1 MSEPLE
7 PRDDFEDIRRLVKA
21 ETDEALRRFRAGN
34 FEAKLRARFAPPDR
48 AAGGPPK
55 RLLRLRPLSVP
66 ALAAALLLLLAVGA
80 FLLFHREQ
88 QGAGGETAM
97 FVKAVGMFPGL
108 EGLAAGSAGAAPE
121 GGPASADPFARVLAQ
136 AYHERRA
143 EEDRTAPA
151 AGPAV
156 PHFSLKK
163 KMEILFKDRALER
176 VLLSIHEKS
185 KEV

>member
-7 PRDDFEDIRRLVKA
+7 PCDDLEDLRRLVSA
-21 ETDEALRRFRAGN
+21 EKEEALTRFREGD
-34 FEAKLRARFAPPDR
+34 FEAKLRARIAAADR
-48 AAGGPPK
+48 AAGWAPK
-55 RLLRLRPLSVP
+55 GLRRLRPLAVP
-66 ALAAALLLLLAVGA
+66 SLIAALVLLLAVGA
-80 FLLFHREQ
+80 FLVFRRGQ
-88 QGAGGETAM
+88 QGAGGETAI

-108 EGLAAGSAGAAPE
+108 EGLAAGPAGAAPG